1 MSTDFANRK
10 IRWGL
15 VGCGR
20 IAKNHFSA
28 LKEFSER
35 VDLIA
40 VCDIKEDRVQAA
52 ANDQG
57 AKPYTT
63 IEEMLASEKLDI
75 VSLCTPSGI
84 HPEHTI
90 LAAQKGV
97 HVLTEKPM
105 GTRLEHGQK
114 MIAACDE
121 ANVNLYVVKQN
132 RMNPTIQKLREA
144 IDNNRFGE
152 IYFAQVNVFWTRP
165 QDYYDQAPWRGTR
178 ELDGGALMNQA
189 SHYVDLL
196 TWLVGPVKE
205 VKAFTGTLARKIE
218 MEDTAAV
225 SLKWPNGGMGSIN
238 VTMLTYP
245 KNLEGS
251 LTILGEKG
259 SVKIGG
265 IAINEIQAWDF
276 EDGLDSKDDV
286 SSLSYKT
293 DSVYGFGHP
302 IFYKN
307 VINHLSGVRSILCDG
322 NQGLQSLE
330 LLEAIYRSSDEN
342 KTIQLPLEV

>member
-1 MSTDFANRK
+1 MSQNLSNRK

-20 IAKNHFSA
+20 ISKNHFGA
-28 LKEFSER
+28 LKEFSDKVE
-35 VDLIA
+35 LIA
-40 VCDIKEDRVQAA
+40 VCDIVKERADQAA
-52 ANDQG
+52 KEQN
-57 AKPYTT
+57 AKAYYS
-63 IEEMLASEKLDI
+63 IEEMFANEKLDI
-75 VSLCTPSGI
+75 VSLCTPSGT
-84 HPEHTI
+84 HPEHAI
-90 LAAQKGV
+90 LAAKQGV

-105 GTRLEHGQK
+105 GTRLEHGKK
-114 MIAACDE
+114 MIDACDD
-121 ANVNLYVVKQN
+121 AGVNLYVVKQN
-132 RMNPTIQKLREA
+132 RMNPTIQKVREA
-144 IDNNRFGE
+144 VDQGRFGE

-205 VKAFTGTLARKIE
+205 VNAYTATLARKIE

-225 SLKWPNGGMGSIN
+225 TLRWGNGGLGSIN

-259 SVKIGG
+259 AIKIGG
-265 IAINEIQAWDF
+265 IAINEVQAWDF
-276 EDGLDSKDDV
+276 ADDLDSKEDV
-286 SSLSYKT
+286 ANLSYET

-302 IFYKN
+302 VFYKN
-307 VINHLSGVRSILCDG
+307 VINHLRGENSILCDG
-322 NQGLQSLE
+322 RQGLQSLE
-330 LLEAIYRSSDEN
+330 LLEAIYRSSENN
-342 KTIQLPLEV
+342 KTIQLPLEF

>member
-1 MSTDFANRK
+1 MNEFSNRK

-20 IAKNHFSA
+20 ISKNHFSA
-28 LKEFSER
+28 LKEYNDKVEL
-35 VDLIA
+35 VA
-40 VCDIKEDRVQAA
+40 VCDTVKERADKAA
-52 ANDQG
+52 AEYGGQ
-57 AKPYTT
+57 AFYA
-63 IEEMLASEKLDI
+63 IEDMLASAELDI
-75 VSLCTPSGI
+75 ISLCTPSGI

-90 LAAQKGV
+90 LAAKQGI

-105 GTRLEHGQK
+105 GTRFEHGKK
-114 MIAACDE
+114 MIQACDE
-121 ANVNLYVVKQN
+121 AGVKLFVVKQN
-132 RMNPTIQKLREA
+132 RMNPTIQKLHEA
-144 IDNNRFGE
+144 IDKGRFGD
-152 IYFAQVNVFWTRP
+152 IYFSQVNVFWTRP

-225 SLKWPNGGMGSIN
+225 ALKWPNGGMGSIN

-276 EDGLDSKDDV
+276 ADGLDNKEEV
-286 SSLSYKT
+286 ANLSYDT

-307 VINHLSGVRSILCDG
+307 VINNLRGEHSLLCDG
-322 NQGLQSLE
+322 KQGLQSLE
-330 LLEAIYRSSDEN
+330 LLEAIYRSAEGN
-342 KTIQLPLEV
+342 KTIQLPLEL

>member
-1 MSTDFANRK
+1 MTNKFENKK

-20 IAKNHFSA
+20 IAKNHFEA
-28 LKEFSER
+28 LKEYSDRIEL
-35 VDLIA
+35 VA
-40 VCDIKEDRVQAA
+40 VCDIVKERADKAA
-52 ANDQG
+52 TENS
-57 AKPYTT
+57 AKAFYS
-63 IEEMLASEKLDI
+63 IEDMLAQEKLDI
-75 VSLCTPSGI
+75 LSLCTPSGI
-84 HPEHTI
+84 HPEHAI
-90 LAAQKGV
+90 FAAQEGL

-105 GTRLEHGQK
+105 GTRLEHGKK
-114 MIAACDE
+114 MIRACNE
-121 ANVNLYVVKQN
+121 AGVNLYVVKQN
-132 RMNPTIQKLREA
+132 RMNPTIQKVSEA
-144 IDNNRFGE
+144 IEKGRFGQ
-152 IYFAQVNVFWTRP
+152 IYFAQANVFWTRP

-196 TWLVGPVKE
+196 TWLVGPVQE
-205 VKAFTGTLARKIE
+205 VKAFTGTLKRKIE

-225 SLKWPNGGMGSIN
+225 ALKWPNGGMGSIN

-259 SVKIGG
+259 TVKIGG

-276 EDGLDSKDDV
+276 EDGMDSKEEV
-286 SSLSYKT
+286 SNLSYST
-293 DSVYGFGHP
+293 DSVYGFGHS

-307 VINHLSGVRSILCDG
+307 VINHLKGEKSIICDG
-322 NQGLQSLE
+322 DQGLQSLE
-330 LLEAIYRSSDEN
+330 LLEAIYRSAESN
-342 KTIQLPLEV
+342 KTIQLPLEN